1 MSVTVDKTPLT
12 PEEEQLLN
20 DQVLPIL
27 RTVLPEAIVPR
38 ALAAIKEAI
47 EQSKKRHGMSFGG
60 VLPSSS
66 QIGIQPISP
75 KDFNT
80 ELDGTTP
87 FATTWTLRKNWTAT
101 GWQTRISSQTLSKY
115 THLVVCGYENL
126 EPVLKTLAVKVTAGG
141 VEQPITDLKEIKKS
155 DKQFQAIE
163 PYIAGPISVFTMKV
177 FVETTGYDNLRPW
190 GFTIAPYAYLVSETF
205 IE

>member
-1 MSVTVDKTPLT
+1 MSVTVDKAPLT

-27 RTVLPEAIVPR
+27 RTTLPEALVPR
-38 ALAAIKEAI
+38 AMAAIKEAI

-75 KDFNT
+75 KDFN
-80 ELDGTTP
+80 L
-87 FATTWTLRKNWTAT
+87 ATTWTLRTSYSST
-101 GWQTRISSQTLSKY
+101 GWQTLISSQTLSKY

-155 DKQFQAIE
+155 DKQFQAVE
-163 PYIAGPISVFTMKV
+163 PYIAGPISVFTMET

-190 GFTIAPYAYLVSETF
+190 GFVIAPYAYLVSKTF
-205 IE
+205 IA

>member
-1 MSVTVDKTPLT
+1 MSTTVDSTPLT

-38 ALAAIKEAI
+38 AMVAIKGAI
-47 EQSKKRHGMSFGG
+47 EQSKKRHGMAFGG

-75 KDFNT
+75 KDFN
-80 ELDGTTP
+80 L
-87 FATTWTLRKNWTAT
+87 ATTWTLRTNWASTT
-101 GWQTRISSQTLSKY
+101 WQTLISSQTLSKY
-115 THLVVCGYENL
+115 THLAIFGYENL
-126 EPVLKTLAVKVTAGG
+126 EPVPRTLAVKVTAGG

-155 DKQFQAIE
+155 DSQFQAVE
-163 PYIAGPISVFTMKV
+163 PYIAGPISVFTMEV
-177 FVETTGYDNLRPW
+177 YVETAGYDNLRPW
-190 GFTIAPYAYLVSETF
+190 GFVIAPYAYLVSKTF
-205 IE
+205 IA

>member
-1 MSVTVDKTPLT
+1 MSVTVTKEPLT
-12 PEEEQLLN
+12 AEEETLLN
-20 DQVLPIL
+20 DQIVPLL
-27 RTVLPEAIVPR
+27 RSVLPEALVPR

-47 EQSKKRHGMSFGG
+47 EQSKKRHGMAFGG

-75 KDFNT
+75 KDFN
-80 ELDGTTP
+80 L
-87 FATTWTLRKNWTAT
+87 ATTWTLRTNHAST
-101 GWQTRISSQTLSKY
+101 GWATLISSQTLSKY

-126 EPVLKTLAVKVTAGG
+126 EPVPRTLAVKVTVGG

-190 GFTIAPYAYLVSETF
+190 GFVIAPYAYLVSETF